1 MEKFKK
7 RLTKKILKR
16 VAAGLS
22 SDKPIPKFYTYR
34 AMLIMQWFYDH
45 QYLTVFRPWW
55 YDRDWTKMDFVETVK
70 QHYAETDK
78 RFQAWSGIDSNQFVK
93 LLNEEKAER
102 GEKPERKPKP
112 RKEKSDPPIRKLR
125 KPQQFEIGWRSG
137 IGEIVRKTV
146 TGELAFRHGD
156 HDFFIYHNG
165 DNWCVTDVAV
175 GAVVA
180 RDERYKRAVERAK
193 QIIAEHYEKYV
204 QMVEKHSREAKALA
218 ERENEAG

>member
-1 MEKFKK
+1 MRRMEKFKK

-22 SDKPIPKFYTYR
+22 SGKPIPKFYTYR

-45 QYLTVFRPWW
+45 QYLTVFQPWW
-55 YDRDWTKMDFVETVK
+55 YDQDWRKFKLKDEVK
-70 QHYAETDK
+70 RHYAETDK

-93 LLNEEKAER
+93 LLNAEKAER
-102 GEKPERKPKP
+102 GEKSERKPKP
-112 RKEKSDPPIRKLR
+112 RKEKPNPPIRKLR

-137 IGEIVRKTV
+137 NGEIVRKTV

-165 DNWCVTDVAV
+165 DSWCVTDVV
-175 GAVVA
+175 MGAVIA
-180 RDERYKRAVERAK
+180 RDERYKRAIERAK
-193 QIIAEHYEKYV
+193 KIIAEHYEKYV
-204 QMVEKHSREAKALA
+204 KTVEMRLSEAKP
-218 ERENEAG
+218 